1 MSFKPRRS
9 VTSEGHLVKA
19 FLSNLSSESTPLFM
33 GAIPESWAISVL
45 AEGGNLPQ
53 GKTGGVGGL
62 QLSEVT
68 FTLSLISCALMS
80 PISQMSCMMFLAI

>member
-19 FLSNLSSESTPLFM
+19 FLSNLSSQSTPLFM
-33 GAIPESWAISVL
+33 GVIPESWAISVL
-45 AEGGNLPQ
+45 AEGGNLSQ

-62 QLSEVT
+62 QLSEAT
-68 FTLSLISCALMS
+68 FTLSLISCASTS